1 MDFLEIA
8 YALNDVAVTGPTT
21 QKRALLRQYGSK
33 LPGFKEVLRFIYDPY
48 FATGLKQTK
57 LDSGGTMGAV
67 TMSAEEIMDYLK
79 TNNTG
84 TSYDIANANS
94 FIYSHNSVVWQWAAT
109 GLVTK
114 DLQIGAS
121 VTTLNKLFGSNF
133 IPKIG
138 IMRGML
144 CPDDAKGYYL
154 CTEKID
160 GNRRLIFNFDYG
172 ARAFT
177 RSGKPDYGLVDILEE
192 VEKKLPKGFVYDC
205 ECVAEGQFNDSIAL
219 RQASASILNQGSNA
233 KKTGVKALC
242 FDMLPID
249 EYNMGRSKMNA
260 YARKTMLAT
269 VMNDSESTCW
279 LQDRACLLDSMR
291 GTKWYTAIHNLV
303 LQYGM
308 KRCWDLKHIAALPIL
323 GIAQNKQ
330 QGMELAEP
338 IWARYGEGVMMVD
351 IDSAY
356 EVNPN
361 PRKTLLKIKDVK
373 EYVCQCVGIFEGTGK
388 YTGAMGGIYVEYL
401 ASDGKYYTVGVGSG
415 FTDLDRMY
423 YWKHDDCIVGHIVE
437 LDSFGESVN
446 ADGGRSL
453 NCPIFKRI
461 KGHED

>member
-1 MDFLEIA
+1 MDFMEVA
-8 YALNDVAVTGPTT
+8 YALNDIATTGPTL
-21 QKRALLRQYGSK
+21 QKQQLLRHYGNGI
-33 LPGFKEVLRFIYDPY
+33 PGFKEVLEFIYDPY
-48 FATGLKQTK
+48 FTTGLKQAK
-57 LDSGGTMGAV
+57 LDNAGIADDGDYTAERIMGYFK
-67 TMSAEEIMDYLK
+67 S
-79 TNNTG
+79 NSTG
-84 TSYDIANANS
+84 TLYDAATANH
-94 FIYSHNSVVWQWAAT
+94 FIYQNEDPVWQWAAT

-121 VTTLNKLFGSNF
+121 VTTLNKMFGSSF

-144 CPDDAKGYYL
+144 CPDNAKGYYL

-219 RQASASILNQGSNA
+219 RQASASILNQGSKA

-249 EYNMGRSKMNA
+249 EYNVGRSKMNA

-269 VMNDSESTCW
+269 VMNDSDSTFW

-291 GTKWYTAIHNLV
+291 GTKWHTAIHNLV
-303 LQYGM
+303 LLYGQ
-308 KRCWDLKHIAALPIL
+308 KRCYDLKHIAALPIL

-338 IWARYGEGVMMVD
+338 IWARHGEGVMMVD

-373 EYVCQCVGIFEGTGK
+373 EYTCTCTGVYEGEGK
-388 YTGAMGGIYVEYL
+388 YTGMLGGIYVLYK
-401 ASDGKYYTVGVGSG
+401 ASDGRMYTVGVGSG
-415 FTDLDRMY
+415 FADYERQV
-423 YWKHDDCIVGHIVE
+423 YWQHPYNIVGHTVE

-446 ADGGRSL
+446 ADGGKSL

>member
-1 MDFLEIA
+1 MDFMKVA
-8 YALNDVAVTGPTT
+8 YALNDIATIGPTL
-21 QKRALLRQYGSK
+21 QKQKTLQRYAADI
-33 LPGFKEVLRFIYDPY
+33 PGLKDVLKYIYDPY
-48 FATGLKQTK
+48 FTTGIKQAK
-57 LDSGGTMGAV
+57 LERSLVTPIVYDYAV
-67 TMSAEEIMDYLK
+67 ESIMDYLRRH
-79 TNNTG
+79 NTG
-84 TSYDIANANS
+84 ADYDVTMANS
-94 FIYSHNSVVWQWAAT
+94 FIYQQDDPIWQWAAT

-121 VTTLNKLFGSNF
+121 VTTLNKLFGADF

-144 CPDDAKGYYL
+144 CPDDAHGYYL

-160 GNRRLIFNFDYG
+160 GNRRLIFTFPEG
-172 ARAFT
+172 PRAFT
-177 RSGKPDYGLVDILEE
+177 RSGKPDYGLVDILDEARQ
-192 VEKKLPKGFVYDC
+192 LPKGYVYDC
-205 ECVAEGQFNDSIAL
+205 ECVAEGKYTDNIAL
-219 RQASASILNQGSNA
+219 RQASASVLNRGSSF
-233 KKTGVKALC
+233 KKTGVKALA
-242 FDMLPID
+242 FDMLPIS
-249 EYNMGRSKMNA
+249 EYNQGRSKMNA
-260 YARKTMLAT
+260 YARKTMLAAT
-269 VMNDSESTCW
+269 MDDFDSVAW
-279 LQDRACLLDSMR
+279 LQDRACLLDVMR
-291 GTKWYTAIHNLV
+291 GTKWQAAIHALIQQYQKLSCKK
-303 LQYGM
+303 LQHLM
-308 KRCWDLKHIAALPIL
+308 ALPIL

-338 IWARYGEGVMMVD
+338 IWARHGEGVMMVD

-373 EYVCQCVGIFEGTGK
+373 EYTCQCVGVYEGTGK

-401 ASDGKYYTVGVGSG
+401 ASDGQYYTVGVGSG

-423 YWKHDDCIVGHIVE
+423 YWKHDDKIIGHAVE

-446 ADGGRSL
+446 AGGGRSL

>member
-1 MDFLEIA
+1 MDFMEVA
-8 YALNDVAVTGPTT
+8 YALNDIATAGSTL
-21 QKRALLRQYGSK
+21 QKQQLLKLYGNSV
-33 LPGFKEVLRFIYDPY
+33 PGFKEVLEFIYDPY
-48 FATGLKQTK
+48 FTTGLKQAK
-57 LDSGGTMGAV
+57 LDNAGIYDNKPTVEEM
-67 TMSAEEIMDYLK
+67 MSYLK
-79 TNNTG
+79 RHNTG
-84 TSYDIANANS
+84 ANADACLANC
-94 FIYSHNSVVWQWAAT
+94 FIYQSEDPVWQWAAT
-109 GLVTK
+109 GLATK

-121 VTTLNKLFGSNF
+121 VTTLNKVFGSGF

-144 CPDDAKGYYL
+144 CPDGAKGYYL

-205 ECVAEGQFNDSIAL
+205 ECVAEGRFNDSIAL
-219 RQASASILNQGSNA
+219 RQASASILNQGSKA
-233 KKTGVKALC
+233 RKTGVKALC

-249 EYNMGRSKMNA
+249 EYSVGRSKMNA

-269 VMNDSESTCW
+269 VMNDSDSVFW
-279 LQDRACLLDSMR
+279 LQDRACLLDNMR
-291 GTKWYTAIHNLV
+291 GTKWHTAIHNLV
-303 LQYGM
+303 LQYDT
-308 KRCWDLKHIAALPIL
+308 KRCYDLKHIAALPIL

-338 IWARYGEGVMMVD
+338 IWARHGEGIMMVD

-373 EYVCQCVGIFEGTGK
+373 EYVCKCVGIFEGTGK

-401 ASDGKYYTVGVGSG
+401 ASDSKYYTVGVGSG
-415 FTDLDRMY
+415 FADYERQV
-423 YWKHDDCIVGHIVE
+423 YWQHPYNIIGHAVE

-446 ADGGRSL
+446 ADGGKSL

-461 KGHED
+461 KGHE